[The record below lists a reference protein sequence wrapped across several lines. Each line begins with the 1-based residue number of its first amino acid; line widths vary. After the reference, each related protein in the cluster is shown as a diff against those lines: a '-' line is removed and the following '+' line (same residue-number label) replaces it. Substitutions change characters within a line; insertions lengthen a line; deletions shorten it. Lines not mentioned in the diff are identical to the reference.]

1 MRTYGRVP
9 GLSGLPTVWVEV
21 VTDPNGLNDQVYLT
35 TLLQVL
41 KLNLGES
48 PFYANFGIPAQ
59 QSVIQ
64 QIFPDY
70 YAALIQQQFAVYFAS
85 LMIARTSANPPTYQ
99 VSLITHNGIKINYPY
114 DSQIYVPQ

>member
-9 GLSGLPTVWVEV
+9 GLSGQPTVWVEV
-21 VTDPNGLNDQVYLT
+21 ITDPNGLNDQVYLT

-48 PFYANFGIPAQ
+48 PFYSNFGIPAQ

-70 YAALIQQQFAVYFAS
+70 YVSLIQQYFAVYFAS
-85 LMIARTSANPPTYQ
+85 LTIARTSASPPTYQ
-99 VSLITHNGIKINYPY
+99 VNVITHNGIKF
-114 DSQIYVPQ
+114 DTQIQVPQ

>member
-9 GLSGLPTVWVEV
+9 GLSGQPTVWVGV
-21 VTDPNGLNDQVYLT
+21 VTDANGDNDQVYLT
-35 TLLQVL
+35 TLLQVI

-59 QSVIQ
+59 QAVIQ

-70 YAALIQQQFAVYFAS
+70 YVALIQQQFAVYFAS
-85 LMIARTSANPPTYQ
+85 LTIARVSASPLTYA
-99 VSLITHNGIKINYPY
+99 VSVITHNGVKF
-114 DSQIYVPQ
+114 DTQIQVPQ